1 MLGQQCWV
9 PNVLDPVQAQRSAA
23 VKVANRREQAGYAAQ
38 QAALESAMA
47 AARADIVACKAE
59 REEARKIKRQK
70 EEYEVRIV
78 SSQLWAHVC
87 SLLCHSVLQCKSAMS
102 MAGNNQHCPGCVWQ
116 SKSSLSLVRTEPF
129 QTGCTLT
136 HLQTGL
142 QDQATC
148 RQDAF

>member
-1 MLGQQCWV
+1 MLAPSCQACQLPGPPSDAWAA
-9 PNVLDPVQAQRSAA
+9 VLGAKLTCPVQAQRSAA

-47 AARADIVACKAE
+47 AAHADIVACKAE

-70 EEYEVRIV
+70 EEYEVGIA
-78 SSQLWAHVC
+78 SSQLWANAC

-116 SKSSLSLVRTEPF
+116 SRAS
-129 QTGCTLT
+129 
-136 HLQTGL
+136 
-142 QDQATC
+142 
-148 RQDAF
+148 